1 MNIPSQPDSDTIE
14 ADIVALIAKEAG
26 VPPNDL
32 DVEDNLLTSGL
43 VDSIGMVRII
53 AQLEEQLG
61 VTVPPPDL
69 VPENFRTIRVMA
81 VYMAGLVER
90 S

>member
-1 MNIPSQPDSDTIE
+1 MNVLHPGTEAIE
-14 ADIVALIAKEAG
+14 ADIVTLIAREAA
-26 VPPNDL
+26 VSPEEL
-32 DVEDNLLTSGL
+32 DVEENLLTSGL

-53 AQLEEQLG
+53 ARLEEQLG

-81 VYMAGLVER
+81 IYLAGLAAR
-90 S
+90 D